1 MKPPR
6 FEYAAPAS
14 VAEAVAILARSGG
27 GAKPI
32 SGGQSLMPLLA
43 FRLAA
48 PEILVDLKRIPGL
61 DRIEIGAAGIT
72 LGAKVRWVDIE
83 KDRRLDTAHPLLA
96 EAIRHVAH
104 YQIRNRGT
112 VGGSVAH
119 ADPAAEMPGIVAAC
133 DAEIVAVGP
142 KGERRIKAADYFV
155 GPLQTTLATDEII
168 TAVHLPAWPQSTG
181 TARRRWGFLEFSRRK
196 GDFAMAGVAVFYDPD
211 SNGKAA
217 NAHVGVIGMGDKPSR
232 LPNAE
237 AALNGKTVDAAT
249 IEAVA
254 KAASAEVDP
263 SGDIHAGPE
272 YRRALVGTLLERALK
287 KASA

>member
-6 FEYAAPAS
+6 FEYAAPTS
-14 VAEAVAILARSGG
+14 VGEAVSLLSKRG

-48 PEILVDLKRIPGL
+48 PELLVDLKRIPGL
-61 DRIEIGAAGIT
+61 DRIEIGPNGVR
-72 LGAKVRWVDIE
+72 LGSRVRWVDIE
-83 KDRRLDTAHPLLA
+83 KDGRLEAAHPLLA

-112 VGGSVAH
+112 VGGSIAH
-119 ADPAAEMPGIVAAC
+119 ADPAAEMPGVVVAC
-133 DAEIVAVGP
+133 DAVIVAVGA
-142 KGERRIKAADYFV
+142 KGERRIKAGDFFV
-155 GPLQTTLATDEII
+155 GPLQTTLETDEII
-168 TAVHLPAWPQSTG
+168 TAIDLPAWPAG
-181 TARRRWGFLEFSRRK
+181 RRWGFLEFSRRK

-211 SNGKAA
+211 ASGKAT
-217 NAHVGVIGMGDKPSR
+217 NAHIGVIGMGDKPRR
-232 LPNAE
+232 LPKAE
-237 AALNGKTVDAAT
+237 ALLDGKTVDAAT

-272 YRRALVGTLLERALK
+272 YRRALVGTLLERALR

>member
-6 FEYAAPAS
+6 FEYSAPAS
-14 VAEAVAILARSGG
+14 VAEAVALLASRGG

-61 DRIEIGAAGIT
+61 DRIDIGAAGVT

-83 KDRRLDTAHPLLA
+83 KDGRLAAAHPLLA

-133 DAEIVAVGP
+133 DAEIVAAGP
-142 KGERRIKAADYFV
+142 NGERRIKAADYFL
-155 GPLQTTLATDEII
+155 GPLQTTLAADEII
-168 TAVHLPAWPQSTG
+168 TAVHLPAWPKG
-181 TARRRWGFLEFSRRK
+181 RRWGFLEFSRRK

-211 SNGKAA
+211 SAGKAG
-217 NAHVGVIGMGDKPSR
+217 NSHIGVIGMGDKPRR
-232 LPNAE
+232 LPKAE
-237 AALNGKTVDAAT
+237 AALNGKTVDAVT

-254 KAASAEVDP
+254 KVASAEVDP

>member
-6 FEYAAPAS
+6 FEYAAPTS
-14 VAEAVAILARSGG
+14 VAEAVKLLAQRGG

-61 DRIEIGAAGIT
+61 DKIDIGPSGVT

-83 KDRRLDTAHPLLA
+83 KDNRLETAHPLLA
-96 EAIRHVAH
+96 EAIKHVAH

-133 DAEIVAVGP
+133 DAEIIAAGP
-142 KGERRIKAADYFV
+142 GGERRIKAADYFV
-155 GPLQTTLATDEII
+155 GPLQTTLEADEII
-168 TAVHLPAWPQSTG
+168 TAIHLPAWPKG
-181 TARRRWGFLEFSRRK
+181 RRWGFLEFARRR
-196 GDFAMAGVAVFYDPD
+196 GDFAMAGVSVFWDPD
-211 SNGKAA
+211 SSGKAG
-217 NAHVGVIGMGDKPSR
+217 NVHVGVIGMGDKPTR
-232 LPNAE
+232 LPKTE
-237 AALNGKTVDAAT
+237 AMLNGRSIDAAT
-249 IEAVA
+249 IEAA
-254 KAASAEVDP
+254 CKTASAEVEP

-287 KASA
+287 KAAA

>member
-6 FEYAAPAS
+6 FEYAAPTS
-14 VAEAVAILARSGG
+14 VSEAVALLAKRNG

-48 PEILVDLKRIPGL
+48 PEMLVDLKRIPGL
-61 DRIEIGAAGIT
+61 DKIDIGAAGVT

-83 KDRRLDTAHPLLA
+83 KDKRLASAHPLLA

-119 ADPAAEMPGIVAAC
+119 ADPAAEMPGITVAC
-133 DAEIVAVGP
+133 DAEIVVVGP
-142 KGERRIKAADYFV
+142 KGERRIKAGDFYV

-168 TAVHLPAWPQSTG
+168 TAIHLPAWPAG
-181 TARRRWGFLEFSRRK
+181 RRWGFLEFSRRK

-211 SNGKAA
+211 ASGKAT
-217 NAHVGVIGMGDKPSR
+217 NAHIGVIGMGDRPRR
-232 LPNAE
+232 LPQAE
-237 AALNGKTVDAAT
+237 GLLNGKAVDAAT
-249 IEAVA
+249 IDAVA
-254 KAASAEVDP
+254 KAVSAEVEP
-263 SGDIHAGPE
+263 SGDIHASPE
-272 YRRALVGTLLERALK
+272 YRRALVGTLTERALR
-287 KASA
+287 KAST